1 MCLYTG
7 PVGKLGVF
15 FADLSHISTM
25 LLIQKDAKE
34 LEEHLSS
41 PEMQPPLGWNVAA
54 NVNMGTQTLNPM

>member
-1 MCLYTG
+1 
-7 PVGKLGVF
+7 
-15 FADLSHISTM
+15 M

-34 LEEHLSS
+34 LEVHLPS